1 MQRMCRGAG
10 GQPQST
16 FEEERRH
23 LLCPALL
30 QAIPFSRLLRSLQ
43 QASIRVGCKGKGQA
57 GHGADW
63 GSCPGPKEGSRSRRP
78 SSGARHPLPRCT
90 GGVPHIGLV
99 YSHDLG
105 WTENLC
111 PAGQLKAGADVFFE
125 NKLERLKPLLPAS
138 PPMAGPQDAQAE
150 PQPQRAQ
157 AREGAP
163 EEEEGEPLA
172 APPAAGRA
180 QAGSRAQPSCP
191 RCSGCPRGEARF
203 KDQTG
208 AGEHPRPAPCPTL
221 KHSSSCC
228 SRSQTPSLTRRRE
241 ALTPLI
247 TNAKKEA
254 TFLLFP
260 SL

>member
-1 MQRMCRGAG
+1 MQRVCRGAG

-16 FEEERRH
+16 FKEERRR
-23 LLCPALL
+23 LLCPALV

-43 QASIRVGCKGKGQA
+43 QASVRVVCKGKGQA

-63 GSCPGPKEGSRSRRP
+63 GSCPGPKKGSRSHRP
-78 SSGARHPLPRCT
+78 SSGACHPLPCCM
-90 GGVPHIGLV
+90 GGTPHIGPV
-99 YSHDLG
+99 NRRHLG
-105 WTENLC
+105 WMENLR
-111 PAGQLKAGADVFFE
+111 PAGRLKAGADIVFE
-125 NKLERLKPLLPAS
+125 NKLERVKPLLPTS
-138 PPMAGPQDAQAE
+138 PPMAGPQDAHAE

-163 EEEEGEPLA
+163 EEEEESPSL
-172 APPAAGRA
+172 PPQP

-191 RCSGCPRGEARF
+191 QCPGCSRGEVRF

-241 ALTPLI
+241 ALTLLI